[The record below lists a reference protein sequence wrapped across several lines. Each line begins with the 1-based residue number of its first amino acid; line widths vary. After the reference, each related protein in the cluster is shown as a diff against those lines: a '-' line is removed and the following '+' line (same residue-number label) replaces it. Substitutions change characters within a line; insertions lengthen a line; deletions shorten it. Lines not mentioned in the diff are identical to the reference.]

1 MTTNQAFQSIAF
13 DELSIGQSDQ
23 LTRTLTEAD
32 IRAFAEVSGDHNPA
46 HLDADYAAGTPF
58 KHVIG
63 HGMWTASLISC
74 LLGTQLPG
82 LGTIYLSQNL
92 SFRRPVYVGDTLTVT
107 ATVKEKVTE
116 KKHVILDCQV
126 TNQHGDTVLKGDAK
140 VLAPS

>member
-1 MTTNQAFQSIAF
+1 MNSHQTQPSHSF
-13 DELSIGQSDQ
+13 DELTIGQSDQ
-23 LTRTLTEAD
+23 LTRTLTSDD
-32 IRAFAEVSGDHNPA
+32 IHAFAQVSGDHNPA

-92 SFRRPVYVGDTLTVT
+92 SFRRPVYVGDALTVT
-107 ATVKEKVTE
+107 ATVKEKIAE
-116 KKHVILDCQV
+116 KKHVVLECLV

-140 VLAPS
+140 VLAPA